1 MIGAPD
7 PASQRISGSRTA
19 SRLDAIGGRVP
30 WSAWQDWFARLLTVY
45 PWLRGLGPAVALFVF
60 STLLRLP
67 FVSNALVN
75 WDAVQFALATRSFDI
90 ARHQP
95 HPPGYILY
103 VGWGRLLTW
112 LTGDANAAFVLTS
125 LIAGSLAVALLY
137 VLGREMIGARTAL
150 LAATLFALSPLVWYY
165 SIVALTYAVESLF
178 LLMVAWLCWRA
189 LAACPDPACPSCVGG
204 TWLGRGGGGERPVLL
219 AALVLGLAG
228 GVRQSTLV
236 LLLPLWLYAA
246 TRRGRRAFWRG
257 WAVLAVTCL
266 AWFVPL
272 VWLAGGPL
280 EYLND
285 GLSLLGF
292 VGSKT
297 SVLSGG
303 LNAVL
308 GNLAQVGGGMLVGLN
323 LGIVLF
329 GLAFV
334 RRASL
339 RHRLS
344 RRHWAVL
351 ALWAGPALAIFVLG
365 HIGQVGY
372 LLLILPAAC
381 LVLALYV
388 ETAGRGIA
396 PVLGLTDGR
405 ATALVT
411 GVLATAHVA
420 TVMLAPSTAHALLR
434 DPVAASMVDVRDN
447 DRFWTELPPF
457 LARFTPQEAIVLAE
471 ASPWGSFRHA
481 GYYLTGYRVY
491 GLGNDRFDHFGWLYE
506 SYGGLTDYS
515 LEGRARRL
523 MPRPTAARYA
533 IILDPKIVR
542 TIVQEVPTIE
552 VLATGYRSIWVVD
565 LAGVDALTFEYG
577 RTFLH
582 GATVPTR
589 DDIPRTIRDLR
600 VDPAR

>member
-1 MIGAPD
+1 MARPESIAGRAPLAGWLAGLLAARYG
-7 PASQRISGSRTA
+7 PA
-19 SRLDAIGGRVP
+19 
-30 WSAWQDWFARLLTVY
+30 ARLLAAR
-45 PWLRGLGPAVALFVF
+45 PWLRGLGTPLALFAL
-60 STLLRLP
+60 SLLLRLP

-137 VLGREMIGARTAL
+137 VLGREMVGARSAL

-165 SIVALTYAVESLF
+165 SVVALTYAVESLF
-178 LLMVAWLCWRA
+178 LLLVAWLCWRA
-189 LAACPDPACPSCVGG
+189 LTGS
-204 TWLGRGGGGERPVLL
+204 GERPALL
-219 AALVLGLAG
+219 AALMLGIAG

-236 LLLPLWLYAA
+236 LLLPLWLYVAW
-246 TRRGRRAFWRG
+246 TCGRRTVWCG
-257 WAVLAVTCL
+257 WAVLIATCL
-266 AWFVPL
+266 AWLVPL

-280 EYLND
+280 EYLKD

-297 SVLSGG
+297 SVLAGG
-303 LNAVL
+303 IGAVL
-308 GNLAQVGGGMLVGLN
+308 NNLAQVGGGLLVGLN
-323 LGIVLF
+323 LGVVLL

-334 RRASL
+334 RRTSV
-339 RHRLS
+339 RRRLS

-351 ALWAGPALAIFVLG
+351 SLWAGPALAVFVLG

-388 ETAGRGIA
+388 EAAGRGIA
-396 PVLGLTDGR
+396 PVLGLSTGR
-405 ATALVT
+405 ATALVA

-420 TVMLAPSTAHALLR
+420 TVMVAPSTAHALLR

-447 DRFWTELPPF
+447 DRFWTEVPPF
-457 LARFTPQEAIVLAE
+457 LDQFTPQEAIVLAE

-481 GYYLTGYRVY
+481 GYYLTKYRVY
-491 GLGNDRFDHFGWLYE
+491 GLGNDRFGHYGWLYE

-523 MPRPTAARYA
+523 MHRPTAARYA

-582 GATVPTR
+582 GATLPTR
-589 DDIPRTIRDLR
+589 PDIPWTIRDLR